1 MSSAE
6 GGLTIDM
13 RLFDSV
19 EPLGEFGEG
28 AGGVTRV
35 GTGGRW
41 GEVYRKLEPYGKTVV
56 GGRDRR
62 VGVGGLML
70 GGESFSFFD
79 NIYIET

>member
-1 MSSAE
+1 
-6 GGLTIDM
+6 M

-19 EPLGEFGEG
+19 ELLGEGEEG
-28 AGGVTRV
+28 EVTRI

-41 GEVYRKLEPYGKTVV
+41 GEVYKKLEPHGKTVI

-70 GGESFSFFD
+70 GGKSSPSSSKSKT
-79 NIYIET
+79 ETQRQV